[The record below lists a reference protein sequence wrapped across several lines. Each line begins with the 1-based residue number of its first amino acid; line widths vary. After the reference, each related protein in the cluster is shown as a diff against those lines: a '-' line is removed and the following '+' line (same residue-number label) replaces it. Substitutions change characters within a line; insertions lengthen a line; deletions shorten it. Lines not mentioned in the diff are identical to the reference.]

1 MHCGQSFF
9 HAVNGNVVF
18 CNLPC
23 SQFCPF
29 WYHNSS
35 CSPLETPSLAA
46 VLFPDFFFVRNPA
59 EKKATTPATPAVATA
74 KSGEPRPMLMEPFFG
89 TCVRGVAWVTFDDES
104 WIFYLYFSMNFEAWT
119 CETRRESHLRQ
130 GVDQEKLATLW
141 SSDLRSGMLPCRTM
155 LDISDLRGK
164 FGDLSTPQVK
174 SYLVI
179 WMVIRHVAFMT
190 SASAFFETLPVDW
203 QAISLPKDRV
213 YGHWVS
219 PCGEGFQPSTVV
231 PKKIWHSWGL
241 FRFLGTLSFISCKG
255 EACNAPRPA
264 CSSCGYSSF
273 QLWNN
278 IRRLLN
284 CIWES
289 QRFKSVIL

>member
-1 MHCGQSFF
+1 
-9 HAVNGNVVF
+9 
-18 CNLPC
+18 
-23 SQFCPF
+23 
-29 WYHNSS
+29 
-35 CSPLETPSLAA
+35 
-46 VLFPDFFFVRNPA
+46 
-59 EKKATTPATPAVATA
+59 
-74 KSGEPRPMLMEPFFG
+74 
-89 TCVRGVAWVTFDDES
+89 
-104 WIFYLYFSMNFEAWT
+104 MNFEAWT

-213 YGHWVS
+213 CGHWVS